1 MKSVKNNLVKLL
13 TVTVLFT
20 LLFSTASFSQT
31 NSIKDLTDHKYAL
44 ENLTT
49 GINSDNAGVR
59 KSAVYFA
66 GKYKIEELV
75 SVLADR
81 LDNEND
87 PSVRLLIAY
96 SLYEINDAEGMK
108 AVKELSLSD
117 VDAKVKRMSKN
128 LYDEYLLNHSTTAAL

>member
-1 MKSVKNNLVKLL
+1 
-13 TVTVLFT
+13 
-20 LLFSTASFSQT
+20 TAALSQT

-81 LDNEND
+81 LNDEND

-128 LYDEYLLNHSTTAAL
+128 LYNEYLLNHSTTAAL